1 MNFTPI
7 FSTCVLPIIGFN
19 IYSHPLNFEYIPES
33 ISLAC
38 VCTPIKFLLV
48 CICALNISCLCV
60 CVYMCV
66 NVFAFD
72 WYKSVNQKQSL
83 SFAQALQTTIYHF
96 IGFFNTQ
103 RLAMN
108 IDTNIYAYIHT
119 LCKGIYIAWIYL
131 I

>member
-60 CVYMCV
+60 CVYMCALTCLRLIDI
-66 NVFAFD
+66 NQLI
-72 WYKSVNQKQSL
+72 KSKVSRLHKPCKQ
-83 SFAQALQTTIYHF
+83 QF
-96 IGFFNTQ
+96 IISSDFSTHK

-108 IDTNIYAYIHT
+108 IDTNIHAYIHT
-119 LCKGIYIAWIYL
+119 ICKGI
-131 I
+131 